1 MLATATAFQPQN
13 MIEKIAQRYAVD
25 LAPNQTILSGDFVAI
40 RPEHVLTHDNTGAVI
55 SKYVLG
61 TCIRSGPLF
70 LVEDDLIFSYG
81 AKENLQCYIDVVPE

>member
-25 LAPNQTILSGDFVAI
+25 LAPNQTIRSGDFVAI

-55 SKYVLG
+55 SKYVF
-61 TCIRSGPLF
+61 SG
-70 LVEDDLIFSYG
+70 I
-81 AKENLQCYIDVVPE
+81 C